1 MVRLFAFVTVSML
14 VTGAPA
20 HGATLNGVEFDLK
33 WRTGRA
39 APATAAQADLR
50 AIPDEAA
57 WAPTSTDG
65 PRHDFLALA
74 TSNATSI
81 AVAVTGVP
89 QARVDLELEALAGHR
104 SFDAISA
111 QHPNLGWNLSGTGN
125 VLGVGTTGTFG
136 IRLARDWRVNSFI
149 SLDYNHIDTA
159 RFVNPASPHPYS
171 GNNADTGFT
180 GSLGAAVSHRL
191 GAGRRIR
198 ALAYGAL
205 VAATSNG
212 IEPQEFG
219 SVGARL
225 AHAIG
230 DTGLKAMW
238 EEFGLGF
245 DYRVAPHVRLNGAV
259 LQTLDR
265 RDGEAMA
272 AKIGL
277 QIVL

>member
-1 MVRLFAFVTVSML
+1 MFRWLAFTAATAVVAG
-14 VTGAPA
+14 VPA
-20 HGATLNGVEFDLK
+20 HGATLNGVKFDLK
-33 WRTGRA
+33 WRT
-39 APATAAQADLR
+39 AQAVSATTPQVDLR
-50 AIPDEAA
+50 ATLDGGN
-57 WAPTSTDG
+57 WAPVSNDG

-74 TSNATSI
+74 ASDATSI
-81 AVAVTGVP
+81 AVALTGLP
-89 QARVDLELEALAGHR
+89 QARVDLELQALAGHR
-104 SFDAISA
+104 SFDAISE
-111 QHPNLGWNLSGTGN
+111 QRPTVGWNLSGTGN

-136 IRLARDWRVNSFI
+136 IRLARDWRVTSFI

-159 RFVNPASPHPYS
+159 RFVNPASPHPFS
-171 GNNADTGFT
+171 SNNADTGFT

-212 IEPQEFG
+212 VEPQEFG

-225 AHAIG
+225 AHALG
-230 DTGLKAMW
+230 DTGLKATW
-238 EEFGLGF
+238 EEVGIGF
-245 DYRVAPHVRLNGAV
+245 DYRMAPRVRLNGAV

-265 RDGEAMA
+265 RYGEAMA